1 MQSESVQ
8 KPVILVVDDI
18 PDNIHTLSG
27 ILSDEFKIK
36 AATSGKKAIQI
47 ANTSPK
53 PHLIL
58 LDIMMPEMDGYE
70 VCRKLKSN
78 PITADIPI
86 IFVTA
91 KAEIV
96 DEQKGFEMGA
106 VDYITKPISPPIVK
120 ARVQTHIALHNQNL
134 ELAVKVKQRTEQ
146 LEQTRL
152 EIIQRLGRAAEYKDN
167 ETGMH
172 VIRMSHYSR
181 IIAEQLDVNQRWKEL
196 VFQASPMHD
205 IGKIGI
211 PDYVLGKPGKL
222 DADEWDIMQK
232 HVEIGGAI
240 IGDSDSLLLQM
251 AREIALYHH
260 EKWDGSG
267 YPHGA
272 KGEDIPLSAR
282 IVAIADVFDALTSER
297 PYKKAWSIEK
307 TTALI
312 QEEAGRHFDPNL
324 VTVFLGQLDQVLEIK
339 DSFSDN
345 ETNDDENE

>member
-1 MQSESVQ
+1 MQSESAP

-27 ILSDEFKIK
+27 ILSDQFKIK

-47 ANTSPK
+47 ANTTPK

-58 LDIMMPEMDGYE
+58 LDIMMPEMDGYQ
-70 VCRKLKSN
+70 VCQELKSN
-78 PITADIPI
+78 PLTAGIPV

-91 KAEIV
+91 KAEVV
-96 DEQKGFEMGA
+96 DEQKGFELGA

-134 ELAVKVKQRTEQ
+134 ELEVKVKKRTKQ

-181 IIAEQLDVNQRWKEL
+181 IIAEQLDVNERWKEL

-211 PDYVLGKPGKL
+211 PDKVLGKPGKL
-222 DADEWDIMQK
+222 DAEEWDTMQQ
-232 HVEIGGAI
+232 HVKIGGDI

-267 YPHGA
+267 YPHGT
-272 KGEDIPLSAR
+272 KGEEIPLSAR

-307 TTALI
+307 TVALI
-312 QEEAGRHFDPNL
+312 KEEAGSHFDPHL
-324 VTVFLGQLDQVLEIK
+324 VDVFLGQLDQALKIK
-339 DSFSDN
+339 ESF
-345 ETNDDENE
+345 TDDIDLSKES

>member
-1 MQSESVQ
+1 MQNESEQ

-27 ILSDEFKIK
+27 ILSDQFKIK

-47 ANTSPK
+47 ANTTPK

-58 LDIMMPEMDGYE
+58 LDIMMPEMDGYQ
-70 VCRKLKSN
+70 VCQELKSN
-78 PITADIPI
+78 PLTSDIPV

-91 KAEIV
+91 KAEVV
-96 DEQKGFEMGA
+96 DEQKGFELGA

-134 ELAVKVKQRTEQ
+134 ELAVKVKKRTEQ

-181 IIAEQLDVNQRWKEL
+181 IIAEQLDVNERWREL

-222 DADEWDIMQK
+222 DAEEWDIMQQ
-232 HVEIGGAI
+232 HVKIGGDI

-267 YPHGA
+267 YPHGT

-297 PYKKAWSIEK
+297 PYKKAWPIEK
-307 TTALI
+307 AISLLE
-312 QEEAGRHFDPNL
+312 EEAGKHFDPNL
-324 VTVFLGQLDQVLEIK
+324 VPIFVSKLDDVLAIRDSLK
-339 DSFSDN
+339 DVM
-345 ETNDDENE
+345 